1 MIEKKY
7 ISYNVPKAPVTYEE
21 VVKKSQFI
29 VDIAN
34 TPTLEKAKEF
44 ITSIKQKYPD
54 GRHHCWAHVAGIPNG
69 SHVLGFSDDGEP
81 NGTAGK
87 PMLNVLVGS
96 GLGDITAIVT
106 RYFGGI
112 KLGTGGL
119 VRAYGGSLNTAMKL
133 LEITEK
139 IPYLTIVGQSDYAH
153 QSSIEQILQAYEVMD
168 IDKQFD
174 DKVRWKIEIDARR
187 VTEVIDIITER
198 TSANAIF
205 VMDEE

>member
-1 MIEKKY
+1 MNQQKP

-21 VVKKSQFI
+21 VVKKSRFI

-34 TPTLEKAKEF
+34 TPTVESAKQF
-44 ITSIKQKYPD
+44 IADIKQKYPD

-96 GLGDITAIVT
+96 GFGDITAIVT

-119 VRAYGGSLNTAMKL
+119 VRAYGGSLNAAMQIL
-133 LEITEK
+133 QVTEK
-139 IPYLTIVGQSDYAH
+139 IPELIIVGESDYTH
-153 QSSIEQILQAYEVMD
+153 QALIEQILQAYAVMD
-168 IDKQFD
+168 IDKQYD
-174 DKVRWKIEIDARR
+174 EKVRWKIAMDARK
-187 VTEVIDIITER
+187 VDEAIQMITER
-198 TSANAIF
+198 TSANAVF
-205 VMDEE
+205 QVDD

>member
-1 MIEKKY
+1 MKNTSY
-7 ISYNVPKAPVTYEE
+7 IAYKVPKTAINYEE
-21 VVKKSQFI
+21 MVKKSRFI

-34 TPTLEKAKEF
+34 TPDLESAKNF
-44 ITSIKQKYPD
+44 IAEIKLKYPD
-54 GRHHCWAHVAGIPNG
+54 ARHHCWAHVAGVPNG

-119 VRAYGGSLNTAMKL
+119 VRAYGGSLNKAMQS
-133 LEITEK
+133 LEIIDK
-139 IPYLTIVGQSDYAH
+139 IPELTIVGNSEYGH
-153 QSSIEQILQAYEVMD
+153 QAIIEQVLQTYTIVDM
-168 IDKQFD
+168 DKQFD
-174 DKVRWKIEIDARR
+174 DKVRWQVKMDARHAD
-187 VTEVIDIITER
+187 EAIKLITER
-198 TSANAIF
+198 TSANAVF
-205 VMDEE
+205 EVAE

>member
-1 MIEKKY
+1 MKTIQHV
-7 ISYNVPKAPVTYEE
+7 SYLVPKAAITYEE
-21 VVKKSQFI
+21 MVKKSRFI

-34 TPTLEKAKEF
+34 TPDLDSAKAF
-44 ITSIKQKYPD
+44 IAHIKQKYPD
-54 GRHHCWAHVAGIPNG
+54 ARHHCWAHVAGQPNG

-96 GLGDITAIVT
+96 GFGDMTAIVT

-119 VRAYGGSLNTAMKL
+119 VRAYGGSLNAAMKL
-133 LEITEK
+133 LETTEK
-139 IPYLTIVGQSDYAH
+139 IPLLVLIGQSDYAH
-153 QSSIEQILQAYEVMD
+153 QTVIEQILQAYTIVD
-168 IDKQFD
+168 ISKQFD
-174 DKVRWKIEIDARR
+174 DKVRWQVKMDARFAD
-187 VTEVIDIITER
+187 EAIQMITER

-205 VMDEE
+205 TVEE